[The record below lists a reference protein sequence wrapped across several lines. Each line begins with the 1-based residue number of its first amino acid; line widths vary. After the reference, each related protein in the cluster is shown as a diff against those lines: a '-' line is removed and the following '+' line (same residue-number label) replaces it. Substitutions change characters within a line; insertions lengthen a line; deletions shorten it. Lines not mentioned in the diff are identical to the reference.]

1 LHLWSGK
8 HQAQHQSSPQVC
20 NSTPF
25 VPYKR
30 RLQHGRLAFG
40 KKVAKTFEKKVPWKP
55 LEKRLTCGLR
65 KSLEK
70 SSSQGSLWKK
80 GSSHMETFG
89 KKAAQKRKRCLCKK
103 GLNFEQDSPTHGLK
117 SAWQL
122 KVDGLGKVP

>member
-1 LHLWSGK
+1 ME
-8 HQAQHQSSPQVC
+8 
-20 NSTPF
+20 T
-25 VPYKR
+25 
-30 RLQHGRLAFG
+30 FG
-40 KKVAKTFEKKVPWKP
+40 KKVDLWPKEIF
-55 LEKRLTCGLR
+55 G
-65 KSLEK
+65 K

-122 KVDGLGKVP
+122 RVDGLGKVP